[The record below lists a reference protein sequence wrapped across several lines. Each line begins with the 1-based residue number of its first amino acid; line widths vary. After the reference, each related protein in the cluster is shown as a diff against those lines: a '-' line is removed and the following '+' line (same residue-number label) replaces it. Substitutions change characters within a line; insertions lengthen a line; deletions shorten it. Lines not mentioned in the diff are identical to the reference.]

1 MRKLLPALLL
11 LACACEGPDAAT
23 DAATDAGAGDAA
35 PSDAGPVLPDHF
47 GPDDRPAPVFVPPAH
62 DGSTALPLVILL
74 HGYSVNA
81 TAEDLYLGMS
91 RNARRLGFYLL
102 LPDGTIDASGE
113 PHWDVL
119 GAVVDDHAYL
129 RALIEQ
135 AESALPIADVFVI
148 GHSNGGFMAY
158 RLACD
163 SADLVT
169 GIASLAGSDT
179 IASCAPSQPVAVLQI
194 HGTAD
199 GTVAYD
205 GGSIAGYDFPSAPLT
220 VERWAERAGCD
231 TTLTEALAPLDLVAN
246 LDGPET
252 EVLAYTTSCATGV
265 ELWSMQGADHIPAFT
280 SDFTPAV
287 IEWLRAQAR

>member
-11 LACACEGPDAAT
+11 LAGACEGSAT
-23 DAATDAGAGDAA
+23 IDAGADA
-35 PSDAGPVLPDHF
+35 SGDAGPALPDHL
-47 GPDDRPAPVFVPPAH
+47 GPDDRPAPLFVPGAH
-62 DGSTALPLVILL
+62 DGATELPLVVLL
-74 HGYSVNA
+74 HGYSVDA
-81 TAEDLYLGMS
+81 MAEDLYLGMS

-102 LPDGTIDASGE
+102 LPDGTIDADGE

-129 RALIEQ
+129 RALIEE
-135 AESALPIADVFVI
+135 AEAALPIGDVFVA

-163 SADLVT
+163 SADLVS
-169 GIASLAGSDT
+169 GIASLAGSDA

-199 GTVAYD
+199 GTVAYG
-205 GGSIAGYDFPSAPLT
+205 GGSIAGYEFPSAPLT

-231 TTLTEALAPLDLVAN
+231 TTATETLSPLDLVAN
-246 LDGPET
+246 LDGAET
-252 EVLAYTTSCATGV
+252 EVLAYATGCATGV

-287 IEWLRAQAR
+287 IAWLRAHGR